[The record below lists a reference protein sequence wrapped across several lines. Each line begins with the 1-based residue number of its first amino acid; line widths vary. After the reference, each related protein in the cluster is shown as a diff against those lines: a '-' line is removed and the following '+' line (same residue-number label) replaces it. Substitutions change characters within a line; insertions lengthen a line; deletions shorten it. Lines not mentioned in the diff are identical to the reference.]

1 MGHTLLL
8 VSSSSRQICRELKM
22 NPSLCTAVVV
32 ICFFGAAISQ
42 ETPKMWRPKFCKSL
56 DCPPFATLN
65 MMMGDEL
72 ESRLYN
78 ASNWVG
84 TAQEMDSWKINNWF
98 FRMFFNPEMK
108 MFQKL
113 FDYIK
118 ENNVAMT
125 APVLTRY
132 EDKGN
137 GKTKVEMMF
146 YLNATYA
153 RTAGKPADPEVWLW
167 PVPEKTHMLVRSFP
181 SLFFTWPNQWDNNL
195 KKMRQ
200 SVAKANEQM
209 PGQLKP
215 VNPMVYY
222 TVVYDEPWAMN
233 RHNEIW
239 MEDMKMQ

>member
-1 MGHTLLL
+1 
-8 VSSSSRQICRELKM
+8 M

-32 ICFFGAAISQ
+32 ICLVGAAISQ

-65 MMMGDEL
+65 MMMADQL

-78 ASNWVG
+78 ASYWVG
-84 TAQEMDSWKINNWF
+84 TGQELDSWKVSDSLWGLF
-98 FRMFFNPEMK
+98 YRVFFNPEMK

-113 FDYIK
+113 FKYIGD
-118 ENNVAMT
+118 NNVAMT

-132 EDKGN
+132 ENKGS
-137 GKTKVEMMF
+137 KTKVEMMF

-153 RTAGKPADPEVWLW
+153 KSAGKPADPEVWLW
-167 PVPEKTHMLVRSFP
+167 PVPQKTHMLVRSFP
-181 SLFFTWPNQWDNNL
+181 SIVFTPPNMWDDNV
-195 KKMRQ
+195 KKMRK
-200 SVAKANEQM
+200 SIERANEQM

-222 TVVYDEPWAMN
+222 TVVYDEPWALN

-239 MEDMKMQ
+239 MEDMKMEEDGSKQ